1 MFGNQSN
8 YKSQYEETLRKI
20 NYFGTRIQNDNDKI
34 VLMSLINNLKYLC
47 GCIEPQESYDM
58 YNK

>member
-20 NYFGTRIQNDNDKI
+20 NCFGTRIQNVI
-34 VLMSLINNLKYLC
+34 INSIIRLQERLQYILKKNLK
-47 GCIEPQESYDM
+47 
-58 YNK
+58 